1 MNKLFIFPRPDRV
14 IASRY
19 GRWSHIVR
27 QVRHPFFVLVLVS
40 AANDCNVVSGQSV
53 EGHQSNY
60 GENIPPLKIY
70 GTRKSATHQMPGNY
84 PRLGVRARRPP
95 SSACGGVSGV
105 PGCIWLSLPQAAP
118 APGFLWPLF
127 IPDISAGPVT
137 YIRDECDDRLTL
149 HSTNFLPLRKT
160 HSDFAE
166 NLHITHTHCIIL
178 TRPLIHCYNII
189 MGNYQFLHPFT
200 ALPDPTLPPF
210 FK

>member
-1 MNKLFIFPRPDRV
+1 MLELFWSIQRMNKLFIFPRPDRV

-149 HSTNFLPLRKT
+149 HSAQTFFLYAKLILTLQRICI
-160 HSDFAE
+160 
-166 NLHITHTHCIIL
+166 LHIHI
-178 TRPLIHCYNII
+178 
-189 MGNYQFLHPFT
+189 
-200 ALPDPTLPPF
+200 A
-210 FK
+210 